1 MDFRGCG
8 LFWTLGRS
16 ASTLQ
21 QSEGG
26 RVTVDWTTILALLVT
41 IVLVGYL
48 AIALLL
54 PEKFS

>member
-1 MDFRGCG
+1 MAFGRGSLFR
-8 LFWTLGRS
+8 TLGRS
-16 ASTLQ
+16 GPTLQ
-21 QSEGG
+21 QPEGR

-48 AIALLL
+48 TIALLL